1 MVDGLNHPS
10 CWVHLGERLAPIAV
24 SFTNEVCVTD
34 PSRSELAPCQSLAIG
49 SVGGATVR
57 QRGVEGGLCVELT
70 EYAPGVLGSRIDDLE
85 RRT

>member
-1 MVDGLNHPS
+1 M
-10 CWVHLGERLAPIAV
+10 AV
-24 SFTNEVCVTD
+24 ARC
-34 PSRSELAPCQSLAIG
+34 SRSELAPCQSLAIG
-49 SVGGATVR
+49 SVGRATVR